1 MLPRPHDKFIKERFS
16 DMDKNIRDRRLD
28 RPADESIE
36 MSTLEVMEEE
46 EEEKTPE
53 MIPRGVIQ
61 CCREI

>member
-1 MLPRPHDKFIKERFS
+1 MA
-16 DMDKNIRDRRLD
+16 KNIRDRRLD

-46 EEEKTPE
+46 EEEETPE
-53 MIPRGVIQ
+53 MIPRGAVQ

>member
-1 MLPRPHDKFIKERFS
+1 MA
-16 DMDKNIRDRRLD
+16 KNIRDRRLD

-46 EEEKTPE
+46 EEERPE
-53 MIPRGVIQ
+53 VIPRGVIQ